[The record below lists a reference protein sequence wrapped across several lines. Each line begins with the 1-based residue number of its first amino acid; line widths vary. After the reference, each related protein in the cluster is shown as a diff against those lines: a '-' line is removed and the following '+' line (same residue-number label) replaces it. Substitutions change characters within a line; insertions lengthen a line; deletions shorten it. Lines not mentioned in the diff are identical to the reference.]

1 MLRIE
6 LIELNEYVE
15 SPQMHTPA
23 YHGELDRRKRKTEH
37 VTRDS
42 HYPFDTPT
50 SPRKVA
56 ADCALAKGRSDV
68 STKSGSIPIAPG
80 VTSAPGPSMKIGSA
94 PIVRPARTDRHE
106 SPFKQMPV
114 PLLRCLGSSLDAFGT
129 MSQFRNNQPSM
140 ERVKDDCMYNIDESR
155 HVFDIV

>member
-15 SPQMHTPA
+15 SPQMHTSA

-56 ADCALAKGRSDV
+56 ADCALAKGQSDV
-68 STKSGSIPIAPG
+68 STKPGSIPIPPG
-80 VTSAPGPSMKIGSA
+80 VTSAPGSPMKMGSA
-94 PIVRPARTDRHE
+94 PIVRPAPTRISLLE
-106 SPFKQMPV
+106 LKPV
-114 PLLRCLGSSLDAFGT
+114 PSLLCLGSGLNPFGT
-129 MSQFRNNQPSM
+129 IFQSRNNLVNI
-140 ERVKDDCMYNIDESR
+140 ERLKYQCMYNLDESR
-155 HVFDIV
+155 YVFDTV